1 MKPLPPRP
9 GATPEPV
16 ENKSLRTYLPGGVPV
31 LRAAVEELLKSSWDE
46 PFRQRAIEIA
56 CAFEGSFRYSGRAD
70 LAALV
75 HTLTLL
81 LEIKP
86 EEVILLGSALPEK
99 MTELLTRLE
108 KQLDSDED
116 LKTG

>member
-1 MKPLPPRP
+1 MKPLPPRS
-9 GATPEPV
+9 GATPEPP

-56 CAFEGSFRYSGRAD
+56 CAFEGSFRYAGRAD
-70 LAALV
+70 LAAHV

-81 LEIKP
+81 LEIQP
-86 EEVILLGSALPEK
+86 EEITLLGSALPEK
-99 MTELLTRLE
+99 MFELLTLLE
-108 KQLDSDED
+108 EKLGSDEGM
-116 LKTG
+116 KTG